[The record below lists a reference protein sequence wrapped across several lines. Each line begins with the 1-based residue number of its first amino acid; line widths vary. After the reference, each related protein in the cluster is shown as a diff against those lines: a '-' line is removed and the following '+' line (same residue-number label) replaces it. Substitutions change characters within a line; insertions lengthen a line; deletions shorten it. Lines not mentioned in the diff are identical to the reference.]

1 MRSRQK
7 MAEAD
12 RLFRA
17 KIYLISPDGLRSS
30 FVDGPYPRQR
40 QAADRIDFWKDRY
53 RKHEEGWRVTGA
65 TEEAAMEWRPVY

>member
-7 MAEAD
+7 MAVAA

-17 KIYLISPDGLRSS
+17 RIYLISPDGLRSS
-30 FVDGPYPRQR
+30 FVDGPYVKQQ

-53 RKHEEGWRVTGA
+53 HKHEVGWRVTGA
-65 TEEAAMEWRPVY
+65 TEEAVLDWRPVY